1 MGCGNCKTVEMSGV
15 LCIKLQV
22 YEFLCGKGDVCA
34 CELKV
39 SEWTITLRT
48 EGYGIEEFTC
58 SLFSFSMF

>member
-1 MGCGNCKTVEMSGV
+1 MGCGNSKTGQMSGV

-39 SEWTITLRT
+39 SEWTIKVGT
-48 EGYGIEEFTC
+48 EGYRNEEFTC
-58 SLFSFSMF
+58 SLFSFSTF